1 MKKQSIQNLVL
12 SALFL
17 AIGLILPFFTGQI
30 KEIGDSLLP
39 MHLPVMLCGLIC
51 GWKYGGAVGL
61 MLPFL
66 RSLTI
71 SMPPLYPNAV
81 WMALELAAYGLVIGL
96 LFSRKK
102 DYSRVYLLVC
112 LAISMLSGRVV
123 WGIAKAVLLG
133 VAGKPFG
140 LEAFLVG
147 GFVDAVPGL
156 ILQFILIPLIMEVIY
171 RSRIWRAK

>member
-66 RSLTI
+66 RSLTF

-102 DYSRVYLLVC
+102 DYSRGYLLLC
-112 LAISMLSGRVV
+112 LIISMLSGRVV

-171 RSRIWRAK
+171 RSRIWRMK

>member
-17 AIGLILPFFTGQI
+17 AIGLILPFFTGQL

-66 RSLTI
+66 RSLTFG
-71 SMPPLYPNAV
+71 MPPLYPNAV
-81 WMALELAAYGLVIGL
+81 WMALELAAYGLGIGL

-102 DYSRVYLLVC
+102 EYSRVYLLVC

-171 RSRIWRAK
+171 RSRIWLVK